1 MPKKLA
7 SLLVGGKNM
16 SFNKNGPTFSQELM
30 SLGDKLDKSV
40 LDATR
45 EMYLQV
51 HKERQPSDIKIIS
64 DQLYG
69 IDPRQCLD
77 VHLPETKE
85 QGLATFIYFHGGGFV
100 GGNKNAA
107 GPHIYGNVGNYFAE
121 NNIIGINATYR
132 LAPHATWPSATQ
144 DVGLALQWA
153 IENVAEF
160 GGDPNRIF
168 ICGQSAG
175 GAHVANYA
183 FRKDMHLP
191 SSPGYR
197 GVILLSGTFAVKPGK
212 VSENALNYYGTNE
225 SLYDKMNLF
234 NNIDYFDLPVFIGH
248 SEFDPPSFKAN
259 SAELSSK
266 LTQLSGKSPS
276 TVLLKGH
283 NHFSPAFSFRT
294 NDESV
299 SQLILN
305 FCNNH

>member
-1 MPKKLA
+1 M
-7 SLLVGGKNM
+7 SL
-16 SFNKNGPTFSQELM
+16 NKIGPEFSQELL

-45 EMYLQV
+45 EMYLQL
-51 HKERQPSDIKIIS
+51 HKQRQTSDIKIVA

-77 VHLPETKE
+77 VHLPNTKKK
-85 QGLATFIYFHGGGFV
+85 GLATFIYFHGGGFV

-107 GPHIYGNVGNYFAE
+107 GPHIYGNIGNYFAE
-121 NNIIGINATYR
+121 NDIIGINATYR

-153 IENVAEF
+153 IDNVSEY
-160 GGDPNRIF
+160 GGDPHKIF

-175 GAHVANYA
+175 GTHVANYA

-191 SSPGYR
+191 SGPGYR
-197 GVILLSGTFAVKPGK
+197 GVILLSGTFSVKPGK
-212 VSENALNYYGTNE
+212 VSENALNYYGSDE
-225 SLYDKMNLF
+225 SLYDKMHLF
-234 NNIDYFDLPVFIGH
+234 NNINYFDTPVFIGH
-248 SEFDPPSFKAN
+248 SEFDPSSFKIN
-259 SAELSSK
+259 SEELSLK
-266 LTQLSGKSPS
+266 LTQLGGKAPS
-276 TVLLKGH
+276 TALLKGH

-299 SQLILN
+299 SKLILD
-305 FCNNH
+305 FCNSN